1 MACLDD
7 DTLVDLVDGTV
18 PSAERPPLLRHL
30 ESCPSCRRTVARAL
44 QLLEPPPTP
53 DPCAPAFTIGR
64 YVVVDWIGEG
74 AMGVVY
80 RAHDPQIDREVALK
94 VVLPELSD
102 PSERT
107 RLLREAQAMGRV
119 SHSNV
124 LAVFDA
130 GIIDGAVFVA
140 SELVEGTDLR
150 AFIAARDPGVD
161 VVLDLFRQIAL
172 GLAAAHRAGV
182 VHLDVKPDNVLVDA
196 YGRVRVADFGLAD
209 AAGTPARGS
218 GTEGYM
224 APEQRSGGRIDARA
238 DQYAL
243 CCSLYEALYGRLPA
257 TTEPGGSATIEVP
270 ARCRRGAVP
279 RAVRH
284 ALLRGLSLDPIDR
297 FPDIQAIAEALTR
310 GPTDRSWWLGVS
322 MLPVL
327 VIAIVGFAGVESE
340 APAAPA
346 EVAGAVPV
354 LPDPDPRLAH
364 ARALSLDGQL
374 AEALAEA
381 GSVAAEARRTGN
393 LALLAEAELLRGKLL
408 GPTARLQDAT
418 EVLLGAVRT
427 AEAAGRPDLRAE
439 GMLLVAGL
447 EARDPAAGP
456 RATLLLEQA
465 RQIIVAQ
472 DLHER
477 LGHAADFIEASIDSG
492 AGRYDRAVDGF
503 GRALEGAKR
512 ALPPEHPF
520 LDQYRW
526 SLAVAL
532 GSVGEHEAA
541 AALYVHSRA
550 EVAAVL
556 GPTSPRFA
564 LHLAALGALQV
575 NTGAPEAA
583 RVDLEAAVALLR
595 ERLGDDAQPTLDV
608 RADLARCLELLGRE
622 DEARAHLSDVVSRT
636 LKSGSPA
643 SVAEAYADLGD
654 LELRV
659 GALAAATSAYETALS
674 WAQRGAAATSTE
686 ARMLT
691 RRSRASRVLNGRRR
705 MESSPS

>member
-1 MACLDD
+1 
-7 DTLVDLVDGTV
+7 
-18 PSAERPPLLRHL
+18 
-30 ESCPSCRRTVARAL
+30 
-44 QLLEPPPTP
+44 
-53 DPCAPAFTIGR
+53 
-64 YVVVDWIGEG
+64 
-74 AMGVVY
+74 
-80 RAHDPQIDREVALK
+80 
-94 VVLPELSD
+94 
-102 PSERT
+102 
-107 RLLREAQAMGRV
+107 
-119 SHSNV
+119 
-124 LAVFDA
+124 
-130 GIIDGAVFVA
+130 
-140 SELVEGTDLR
+140 
-150 AFIAARDPGVD
+150 
-161 VVLDLFRQIAL
+161 
-172 GLAAAHRAGV
+172 
-182 VHLDVKPDNVLVDA
+182 
-196 YGRVRVADFGLAD
+196 
-209 AAGTPARGS
+209 
-218 GTEGYM
+218 
-224 APEQRSGGRIDARA
+224 
-238 DQYAL
+238 
-243 CCSLYEALYGRLPA
+243 
-257 TTEPGGSATIEVP
+257 
-270 ARCRRGAVP
+270 
-279 RAVRH
+279 
-284 ALLRGLSLDPIDR
+284 
-297 FPDIQAIAEALTR
+297 
-310 GPTDRSWWLGVS
+310 
-322 MLPVL
+322 
-327 VIAIVGFAGVESE
+327 
-340 APAAPA
+340 
-346 EVAGAVPV
+346 VAGAVPV

-364 ARALSLDGQL
+364 ARALQLEGQL

-465 RQIIVAQ
+465 RHIIVAQ

-492 AGRYDRAVDGF
+492 AGRHDRAVDGF

-512 ALPPEHPF
+512 ALPPDHPF

-532 GSVGEHEAA
+532 GSVGKHEAA

-608 RADLARCLELLGRE
+608 RADLARCLEMLGRE

-643 SVAEAYADLGD
+643 IVAEAYADLGD

-674 WAQRGAAATSTE
+674 WAQRGAADTSTE

-691 RRSRASRVLNGRRR
+691 RVAVARLEAGDDHGVRALLEDALAIHEMAGDGAIDLAEAEFALARASWSEGSDLERALVLAERARDRLGSNGLIETQHREEIERWLGER
-705 MESSPS
+705 LGPP